1 MNATSGNISPN
12 PDPCPCDVQG
22 TTEEPKS
29 KDTSQAGNLQNNEN
43 VVYMRD
49 KQTGEEDCHNECNSS
64 EEEDDEEAEDD
75 EEHELHISLQG
86 SSSKSDMSL
95 EEARYTLQHIKSE
108 ALIDEDSK
116 KSMKPPY
123 RFEMP

>member
-12 PDPCPCDVQG
+12 PEPCPCDVQG
-22 TTEEPKS
+22 TNQDPKS
-29 KDTSQAGNLQNNEN
+29 RDTSETANLQNNEN
-43 VVYMRD
+43 VGYMRD
-49 KQTGEEDCHNECNSS
+49 KETGEEDGHDECNSS
-64 EEEDDEEAEDD
+64 EEEDDEEAEDY
-75 EEHELHISLQG
+75 EERELHIPLQG

-116 KSMKPPY
+116 KTMKPPY
-123 RFEMP
+123 RFEML